1 MADRR
6 IGLIEEIIE
15 QYIVLHHEIALVKKN
30 HRTISSKAQLGI
42 ISILHHY
49 GGQSVSQLAEM
60 TNTTSGAVS
69 QIIDHLAGQELVG
82 RINDKHD
89 KRVVKIVLTKL
100 GKEQYYLQR
109 QERIAKMSKLF
120 NSISDEELA
129 VMVSAQAKLLES
141 VAKLKTEVK

>member
-1 MADRR
+1 MSDRR
-6 IGLIEEIIE
+6 IGLIEEIVE

-49 GGQSVSQLAEM
+49 GGQSVSQLAVM
-60 TNTTSGAVS
+60 ANTTRGAVS
-69 QIIDHLAGQELVG
+69 QIIDHLAGQELVRRTTG
-82 RINDKHD
+82 KHD
-89 KRVVKIVLTKL
+89 KRVVKIILTKQ

-109 QERIAKMSKLF
+109 RERIAQMSKLF
-120 NSISDEELA
+120 SNISDEELA